1 MKTSKIPLIN
11 AVGCAVLLVIVA
23 VQWWQ
28 GENRR
33 DAFLALSRQ
42 NNELSEQRDEAT
54 RRAESFEADLQE
66 LKKSLMDT
74 QVAADQASLAKRNY
88 EGDLQRLQAER
99 DALMQ
104 QVEACK
110 KQSVA
115 WEKALKERDQALLER
130 NQALVLMRKKL
141 DEAIAQLKKAGAQ

>member
-11 AVGCAVLLVIVA
+11 AVGCAVLLAIVA

-42 NNELSEQRDEAT
+42 SNELSEQRDEAI

-74 QVAADQASLAKRNY
+74 QVAADQASLAKKNY

-104 QVEACK
+104 QVEAWK
-110 KQSVA
+110 KQSTE

-130 NQALVLMRKKL
+130 NEALVQMRKKL

>member
-11 AVGCAVLLVIVA
+11 AVGCAVLLVVVA

-33 DAFLALSRQ
+33 DAYLALSRQ
-42 NNELSEQRDEAT
+42 NSEIGEQRDEAV
-54 RRAESFEADLQE
+54 RRANSFEADLQE

-74 QVAADQASLAKRNY
+74 QVTADQASLAKKNF
-88 EGDLQRLQAER
+88 EADVKQLQAER
-99 DALMQ
+99 DALTQ
-104 QVEACK
+104 QIEAWK
-110 KQSVA
+110 KQSIE
-115 WEKALKERDQALLER
+115 WEKAIKQRDVALIER
-130 NQALVLMRKKL
+130 NEALRQMRKKL